1 MDGYWTLGRIDGY
14 ICSIKSF
21 PQERQKKKHHFPKMK
36 VFEMAFS

>member
-21 PQERQKKKHHFPKMK
+21 PQERQKKNTIFQK
-36 VFEMAFS
+36 